1 MHAVSQVASQ
11 KRKDKARGRK
21 KGKKA
26 KKELVEKWR
35 QKAGSKAQRQ
45 ALEQVRPVSSK
56 TAGKKLK
63 PSAKLKYSHLQKRKK
78 KQSKKTAAIKT
89 AEAAEKAEEEESEWN
104 GAIGRVVGET
114 AKAAWQGLVVTV
126 EKAKGSQLLCQIPS
140 KGSQWICKAD
150 LECPLLPKTARQTM
164 APQQLKDAA
173 RQSLQADWMQQV
185 DLYQFGQ
192 LVTDDQ
198 LLAGWRE
205 ISSRL
210 KPGSAVR
217 WVTPAQSKLAAETGA
232 VCKAMEDFLA
242 DSKTLLLVPIHS
254 SAPQHWTLLSLSKA
268 GSSKEEQPEVQYF
281 DTLKMQ
287 PETAKAAASTV
298 LQVLQTETELPVPCN
313 RFHQSDGFSC
323 GLWCLQYM
331 ERQAREFLGCS
342 QSTWQTVG
350 ELSQKLQSW
359 QEAVLKQK
367 SLDKAAKAL
376 EAKKAAEKQP
386 EAELPPLPPPEQPP
400 PDSSKAEEAGKTKK
414 KGKVAQTKLQLGWDE
429 QFGCSKCKYS
439 KTGCLACNP
448 AKMLRWAEKQAGKGT
463 KEAEKKSK

>member
-1 MHAVSQVASQ
+1 M
-11 KRKDKARGRK
+11 
-21 KGKKA
+21 
-26 KKELVEKWR
+26 
-35 QKAGSKAQRQ
+35 
-45 ALEQVRPVSSK
+45 
-56 TAGKKLK
+56 
-63 PSAKLKYSHLQKRKK
+63 
-78 KQSKKTAAIKT
+78 
-89 AEAAEKAEEEESEWN
+89 
-104 GAIGRVVGET
+104 
-114 AKAAWQGLVVTV
+114 
-126 EKAKGSQLLCQIPS
+126 
-140 KGSQWICKAD
+140 
-150 LECPLLPKTARQTM
+150 
-164 APQQLKDAA
+164 
-173 RQSLQADWMQQV
+173 

-298 LQVLQTETELPVPCN
+298 LQVCLQTETELPVPCN